1 MATSDNNNN
10 NNSMERLQTF
20 KDAHLALAPKNDF
33 AGGLWDN
40 VKITSASNDTNTAVF
55 TALVPSEYGN
65 HRQSAHG
72 GAIAT
77 LFDSLTGC
85 TLALISEPGYWV
97 SRGGITLVSEPGYW
111 DGREVTR
118 NLQIN
123 YFRPVP
129 VSEKIRI
136 ECEIVNAGKR
146 LATVRGLMMRDSDG
160 TLLASCLHDKFNPVA
175 GGGSKL

>member
-1 MATSDNNNN
+1 
-10 NNSMERLQTF
+10 
-20 KDAHLALAPKNDF
+20 
-33 AGGLWDN
+33 
-40 VKITSASNDTNTAVF
+40 IAVF
-55 TALVPSEYGN
+55 TALVPPEYGN

-85 TLALISEPGYWV
+85 TLALI
-97 SRGGITLVSEPGYW
+97 SEPGYW

-146 LATVRGLMMRDSDG
+146 LATVRGLMKRDSDG